1 MNAEEGVY
9 KNMGSFFFA
18 IKTLCITETI
28 IFLGGINYEDLY
40 GRGFLV

>member
-1 MNAEEGVY
+1 MKTWAL
-9 KNMGSFFFA
+9 SFSRE
-18 IKTLCITETI
+18 KTLPFMETI